1 MYLRAVL
8 PGCSRDLLD
17 LLGLGLSA
25 LCLVHCIALRLVLIA
40 LPTLATFGH
49 VGNLW
54 LIGAHWINLAAGRT
68 PVTAH
73 AH

>member
-1 MYLRAVL
+1 
-8 PGCSRDLLD
+8 
-17 LLGLGLSA
+17 LSA